1 MEEKQPRKGG
11 DGKINLD
18 ELEKYGDI
26 EVQPELVKA
35 LGRVDPAAVETAI
48 EIDRHRRKDRAGSK

>member
-35 LGRVDPAAVETAI
+35 LAEVDPKTVETV
-48 EIDRHRRKDRAGSK
+48 KKSKSPDQNTGE